1 MRGRKTSGSCENG
14 SAAGFAGKSA
24 RDAARVHYRR
34 VGSAAAIT
42 IFFYSSPHAR
52 RKNMKSSS
60 DAV

>member
-42 IFFYSSPHAR
+42 IFFFTPAR
-52 RKNMKSSS
+52 THDVKT
-60 DAV
+60 